1 MCAGASASPTFRLE
15 STSLWGGLTHLSAK
29 LHLGNGLVLSEANFS
44 FKSQPVY
51 GLPILLAIF
60 GASLY
65 AIYKLVQSP
74 TSPSRGDIKTAA
86 ISSIIVGF
94 IAWLFAPMDV
104 LGIKLDPDILR
115 TYLILGFA
123 LSFLGVDKV
132 LGKALGKKEGST
144 EINQSAW
151 SVIDKAHEMRET
163 PSNAGSADREA
174 RQ

>member
-1 MCAGASASPTFRLE
+1 M
-15 STSLWGGLTHLSAK
+15 
-29 LHLGNGLVLSEANFS
+29 
-44 FKSQPVY
+44 
-51 GLPILLAIF
+51 
-60 GASLY
+60 
-65 AIYKLVQSP
+65 
-74 TSPSRGDIKTAA
+74 
-86 ISSIIVGF
+86 GF